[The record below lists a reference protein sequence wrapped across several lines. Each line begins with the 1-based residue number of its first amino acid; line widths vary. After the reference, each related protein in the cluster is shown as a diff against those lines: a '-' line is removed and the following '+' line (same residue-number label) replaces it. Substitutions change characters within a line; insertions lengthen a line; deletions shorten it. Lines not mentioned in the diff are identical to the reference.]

1 MLSESLFRRAVERST
16 GAAPPAAEAPAA
28 PPGPDTARLLD
39 EAERFVGLF
48 HSEGEGQDD
57 GSAARRMADI
67 RAEVDATGTYT
78 HTRAELAFGARVA
91 WRNSNRC
98 IGRLYWRSLRV
109 RDRRATR
116 DAADIAAESVKHLTE
131 AGGGGRIRPTITVF
145 APDGPD
151 TPGPRFHNEQ
161 LIRYAG
167 YRQPDGTVLGD
178 PMNTGLTEL
187 ALRHGWPGGPGT
199 RFDVLP
205 LVVET
210 PRDGIE
216 VFELPPEAVLEVEL
230 SHPRYPW
237 FAALGLRWHAVPV
250 ISAMDL
256 EIGGIRYPA
265 APFNGWYMGTEI
277 GARNFGDTDRYDM
290 LPVVAAKMALDT
302 SSDTSLWRDR
312 AMVELNVAVLHSFA
326 RAGVKITDHH
336 TEAKRFLTHVE
347 REEEAGRSCP
357 ADWSWIVPPLSGS
370 ATLVFHRYYDEGD
383 LRPNYLHRACPV
395 TQEQAPPPGG
405 HADGPRPTPGPH
417 PGPPPGADRRA
428 ADGPPHPGGITG

>member
-28 PPGPDTARLLD
+28 SPGRDTSRLLD

-48 HSEGEGQDD
+48 HSEGEGQG

-109 RDRRATR
+109 RDRRTTR

-417 PGPPPGADRRA
+417 PGPPPGTDRRA